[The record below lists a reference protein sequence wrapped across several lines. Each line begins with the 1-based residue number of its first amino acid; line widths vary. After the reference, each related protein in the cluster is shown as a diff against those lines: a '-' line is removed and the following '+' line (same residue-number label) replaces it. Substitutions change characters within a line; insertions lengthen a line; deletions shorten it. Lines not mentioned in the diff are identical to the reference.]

1 MLTQVAGGAFGGAR
15 TRVSGLSTPE
25 LRLARAASSK
35 RLAARI
41 MRPDYKTD
49 QRVRP
54 SGHGKCSRMGDRG
67 QLIQGGANSDNPK
80 KVLFVCTANVCRSP
94 MAEAIFNALAEERGL
109 AWRAES
115 AGVATLVDE
124 DITPNARAALE
135 EVGIYAG
142 EHRARQV
149 GEAMLKGADLV
160 LVMGP
165 RHVATL
171 RRHFGGLSERVYT
184 LPEYALGASPEEGI
198 PDPYGQTMT
207 AFRAS
212 VRQLL
217 EYTEGLVGRLEWEGK
232 LL

>member
-1 MLTQVAGGAFGGAR
+1 MSEGEGAENH
-15 TRVSGLSTPE
+15 TRQ
-25 LRLARAASSK
+25 
-35 RLAARI
+35 I
-41 MRPDYKTD
+41 
-49 QRVRP
+49 
-54 SGHGKCSRMGDRG
+54 
-67 QLIQGGANSDNPK
+67 
-80 KVLFVCTANVCRSP
+80 LFVCTANVCRSP

-115 AGVATLVDE
+115 AGVAALVGE
-124 DITPNARAALE
+124 DITPNARAALD
-135 EVGIYAG
+135 EVGIYAN

-149 GEAMLKGADLV
+149 GEAMLEEADLV
-160 LVMGP
+160 LGMGP

-171 RRHFGGLSERVYT
+171 RRRFGGLSERVYA

-217 EYTEGLVGRLEWEGK
+217 EYTEALVGRLEREGA
-232 LL
+232 LR

>member
-1 MLTQVAGGAFGGAR
+1 MIGGEATENR
-15 TRVSGLSTPE
+15 TRQ
-25 LRLARAASSK
+25 
-35 RLAARI
+35 I
-41 MRPDYKTD
+41 
-49 QRVRP
+49 
-54 SGHGKCSRMGDRG
+54 
-67 QLIQGGANSDNPK
+67 
-80 KVLFVCTANVCRSP
+80 LFVCTANVCRSP

-115 AGVATLVDE
+115 AGVAALVDE
-124 DITPNARAALE
+124 DITPNARAALD
-135 EVGIYAG
+135 EVGIYAN

-149 GEAMLKGADLV
+149 GEEMLEGADLV
-160 LVMGP
+160 LGMGP

-171 RRHFGGLSERVYT
+171 RRRFGDLSEGVYA

-217 EYTEGLVGRLEWEGK
+217 EYTEALMGRLEREEA
-232 LL
+232 LR